1 LWHRSFPPSP
11 FSGIGATLQWFC
23 VVALADMFD
32 FTRGDTRKLPPDP
45 ATGLPKQV
53 IATVRLSLFAAVLV
67 LVGTAGVAHAQS
79 GADCQTPR
87 PAVGAAIGRSSPYF
101 EPSLGVGGLSRGGLH
116 LAARADLPIAG
127 AWRARVEGSATN
139 WRLERQI
146 YSADLRQVIATET
159 VGRVEVRQIVALAG
173 RQGGPGRI
181 CGYVLAG
188 GGLYAL
194 GYQGAS
200 SYNPG
205 FAGVAGIEFPGGPR
219 GAVQVDVQLHLI
231 NTGTGGRYP
240 IGSSAVLDA
249 RLSAGWL
256 YRF

>member
-1 LWHRSFPPSP
+1 MRRVR
-11 FSGIGATLQWFC
+11 WFC
-23 VVALADMFD
+23 VVSLAEMFD
-32 FTRGDTRKLPPDP
+32 FSRRDTRKLLLDP

-53 IATVRLSLFAAVLV
+53 VATVRLSLFAAVLV
-67 LVGTAGVAHAQS
+67 LVVTSGVAHAQS

-116 LAARADLPIAG
+116 LAARADLPLAG
-127 AWRARVEGSATN
+127 DWRARVEGSATN
-139 WRLERQI
+139 WRLERQS
-146 YSADLRQVIATET
+146 YSADLRQVVATET

-173 RQGGPGRI
+173 RQGGPGRL

-194 GYQGAS
+194 SYQGTS

-205 FAGVAGIEFPGGPR
+205 FAATAGIEFPGGPR
-219 GAVQVDVQLHLI
+219 ATVQVDVQLHLI
-231 NTGTGGRYP
+231 NTGRGGRYP
-240 IGSSAVLDA
+240 MGSSAVLDG
-249 RLSAGWL
+249 RLSAAWL

>member
-1 LWHRSFPPSP
+1 
-11 FSGIGATLQWFC
+11 
-23 VVALADMFD
+23 MFD
-32 FTRGDTRKLPPDP
+32 FSRRDTGKLLLNP
-45 ATGLPKQV
+45 ATGPPNQEV
-53 IATVRLSLFAAVLV
+53 ATVRLSLFAAVLV
-67 LVGTAGVAHAQS
+67 LVVTAGVAHAQS

-101 EPSLGVGGLSRGGLH
+101 EPSLGVGGGTAGSVLSRGGLH

-146 YSADLRQVIATET
+146 YSADLRQVITTET

-173 RQGGPGRI
+173 RQGSPGRL

-194 GYQGAS
+194 RYQGTS
-200 SYNPG
+200 SDNPG
-205 FAGVAGIEFPGGPR
+205 FAVVAGIEFPGGPR
-219 GAVQVDVQLHLI
+219 GAVQVDVQLHVI
-231 NTGTGGRYP
+231 HTGTGARYP
-240 IGSSAVLDA
+240 FKGSSGVLDA